1 MIDNDFT
8 ITEREEPFTLD
19 EVFEFIDD
27 TNIGKLDVCELK
39 SRIVDMLQAE
49 KYKILDEYTES
60 LKDSLLNNYR
70 HFLRMDSDGFEWLT
84 TDAVETHINETLKKF
99 ME

>member
-27 TNIGKLDVCELK
+27 TYITKTDAHELK
-39 SRIVDMLQAE
+39 SRIVDMLQA
-49 KYKILDEYTES
+49 
-60 LKDSLLNNYR
+60 
-70 HFLRMDSDGFEWLT
+70 
-84 TDAVETHINETLKKF
+84 
-99 ME
+99 

>member
-8 ITEREEPFTLD
+8 ITEREEPFALD

-27 TNIGKLDVCELK
+27 TYITKTDAYELK

-49 KYKILDEYTES
+49 KNKVVDDFIKSLYKIGEYRDFDWEDIFKVAEQ
-60 LKDSLLNNYR
+60 LKA
-70 HFLRMDSDGFEWLT
+70 GG
-84 TDAVETHINETLKKF
+84 
-99 ME
+99 